1 MDKIHAMQLFIRVAD
16 LESFS
21 RAAETLAL
29 PKGSVSRQI
38 QALENRLGTQ
48 LLHRTTRR
56 VSLTQDG
63 MVYYERAKDLLA
75 NLDELDGM
83 FQHDPSSISGR
94 LRVDM
99 PVGVARNLVIPKLP
113 AFLQHYPGIEL
124 ELSSSDRLVDVIRE
138 GFDCVVRV
146 GTLKDSGLIAR
157 PLGKLS
163 VINCA
168 SPDYL
173 TRFGYPETLGDL
185 GAARPGLRLPGA
197 MDAYEQGVRAIL
209 GQLVSVAMAARLTA
223 KVAAGWGEPLAEAP
237 GYVLFPTPEALSRAD
252 PQALKALGMPLRRAE
267 ALIHLARAALS
278 GELPLTAP
286 ADIDAGLRQL
296 QALPGIGRWTANYFA
311 LRGWQ
316 AKDIFLPDD
325 YLIKQRF
332 PGMTPAAIARYAR
345 RWQPMRSYALLHI
358 WYTDDWIPAAE

>member
-1 MDKIHAMQLFIRVAD
+1 MVLLPWTPPYDWAWMVGFLQARAVAGVERFHDGGYSRSFGVEGHRGLIHLAPDEEAQGLRVTLSPGLQPVAEICYARIGQLFDLACDPRQVAGA
-16 LESFS
+16 LGPL
-21 RAAETLAL
+21 AE
-29 PKGSVSRQI
+29 
-38 QALENRLGTQ
+38 
-48 LLHRTTRR
+48 
-56 VSLTQDG
+56 
-63 MVYYERAKDLLA
+63 
-75 NLDELDGM
+75 
-83 FQHDPSSISGR
+83 
-94 LRVDM
+94 
-99 PVGVARNLVIPKLP
+99 
-113 AFLQHYPGIEL
+113 
-124 ELSSSDRLVDVIRE
+124 
-138 GFDCVVRV
+138 
-146 GTLKDSGLIAR
+146 
-157 PLGKLS
+157 
-163 VINCA
+163 
-168 SPDYL
+168 
-173 TRFGYPETLGDL
+173 
-185 GAARPGLRLPGA
+185 ARPGLRLPGA
-197 MDAYEQGVRAIL
+197 LDAFEQAVRAVL

-296 QALPGIGRWTANYFA
+296 QSMPGIGRWTANYFA

>member
-1 MDKIHAMQLFIRVAD
+1 MVLLPWTPPYDWAWMVGFLQARAVAGVERFHDGGYSRSFGVEGHRGLIHLAPDEEAQGLRVTLSPGLQPVAEICYARIGQLFDLACDPRQVAGA
-16 LESFS
+16 LGPL
-21 RAAETLAL
+21 AE
-29 PKGSVSRQI
+29 
-38 QALENRLGTQ
+38 
-48 LLHRTTRR
+48 
-56 VSLTQDG
+56 
-63 MVYYERAKDLLA
+63 
-75 NLDELDGM
+75 
-83 FQHDPSSISGR
+83 
-94 LRVDM
+94 
-99 PVGVARNLVIPKLP
+99 
-113 AFLQHYPGIEL
+113 
-124 ELSSSDRLVDVIRE
+124 
-138 GFDCVVRV
+138 
-146 GTLKDSGLIAR
+146 
-157 PLGKLS
+157 
-163 VINCA
+163 
-168 SPDYL
+168 
-173 TRFGYPETLGDL
+173 
-185 GAARPGLRLPGA
+185 ARPGLRLPGA
-197 MDAYEQGVRAIL
+197 LDAFEQAVRAVL

-296 QALPGIGRWTANYFA
+296 QTLPGIGRWTANYFA

-325 YLIKQRF
+325 YLIKQRC

-358 WYTDDWIPAAE
+358 WYTDDWAPAAE

>member
-1 MDKIHAMQLFIRVAD
+1 MYTLNWQPPYDWQWMFGFLGA
-16 LESFS
+16 
-21 RAAETLAL
+21 RAVTGIET
-29 PKGSVSRQI
+29 V
-38 QALENRLGTQ
+38 
-48 LLHRTTRR
+48 TR
-56 VSLTQDG
+56 D
-63 MVYYERAKDLLA
+63 YYERSFACEGHQGIFRVTPDIATHTLTVTLSPGLVPVAQTCLERIERLFDLA
-75 NLDELDGM
+75 CNP
-83 FQHDPSSISGR
+83 QH
-94 LRVDM
+94 
-99 PVGVARNLVIPKLP
+99 
-113 AFLQHYPGIEL
+113 
-124 ELSSSDRLVDVIRE
+124 
-138 GFDCVVRV
+138 
-146 GTLKDSGLIAR
+146 IA
-157 PLGKLS
+157 
-163 VINCA
+163 
-168 SPDYL
+168 D
-173 TRFGYPETLGDL
+173 TLGDL

-237 GYVLFPTPEALSRAD
+237 GSVLFPTPEALSRAD

-296 QALPGIGRWTANYFA
+296 QTLPGIGRWTANYFA

-358 WYTDDWIPAAE
+358 WYTDDWAPAAE

>member
-1 MDKIHAMQLFIRVAD
+1 MVLLPWTPPYDWAWMVGFLQARAVAGVERFHDGGYSRSFGVEGHRGLIH
-16 LESFS
+16 
-21 RAAETLAL
+21 LAPDEEAQGL
-29 PKGSVSRQI
+29 
-38 QALENRLGTQ
+38 
-48 LLHRTTRR
+48 R
-56 VSLTQDG
+56 VSLSPGLQPVAEICYARIG
-63 MVYYERAKDLLA
+63 QLFDLA
-75 NLDELDGM
+75 C
-83 FQHDPSSISGR
+83 DPR
-94 LRVDM
+94 Q
-99 PVGVARNLVIPKLP
+99 VAR
-113 AFLQHYPGIEL
+113 A
-124 ELSSSDRLVDVIRE
+124 
-138 GFDCVVRV
+138 
-146 GTLKDSGLIAR
+146 
-157 PLGKLS
+157 
-163 VINCA
+163 
-168 SPDYL
+168 
-173 TRFGYPETLGDL
+173 LGDL
-185 GAARPGLRLPGA
+185 AQARPGLRLPGA
-197 MDAYEQGVRAIL
+197 LDAFEQAVRAVL

-296 QALPGIGRWTANYFA
+296 QTLPGIGRWTANYFA

-358 WYTDDWIPAAE
+358 WYTDDWRRRRNSRPGRIPLVSGR

>member
-1 MDKIHAMQLFIRVAD
+1 MVLLPWTPPYDWAWMVGFLQARAVAGVERFHDGGYSRSFGVEGHRGLIHLAPDEEAQGLRVTLSPGLQPVAEICYARIGQLFD
-16 LESFS
+16 L
-21 RAAETLAL
+21 ACD
-29 PKGSVSRQI
+29 PRQ
-38 QALENRLGTQ
+38 
-48 LLHRTTRR
+48 
-56 VSLTQDG
+56 
-63 MVYYERAKDLLA
+63 
-75 NLDELDGM
+75 
-83 FQHDPSSISGR
+83 
-94 LRVDM
+94 
-99 PVGVARNLVIPKLP
+99 VAR
-113 AFLQHYPGIEL
+113 A
-124 ELSSSDRLVDVIRE
+124 
-138 GFDCVVRV
+138 
-146 GTLKDSGLIAR
+146 
-157 PLGKLS
+157 LGSL
-163 VINCA
+163 A
-168 SPDYL
+168 Q
-173 TRFGYPETLGDL
+173 
-185 GAARPGLRLPGA
+185 ARPGLRLPGA
-197 MDAYEQGVRAIL
+197 LDAFEQAVRAVL

-237 GYVLFPTPEALSRAD
+237 GSVLFPTPEALSRSD

-296 QALPGIGRWTANYFA
+296 QTLPGIGRWTANYFA

-358 WYTDDWIPAAE
+358 WYTDDWAPAAE

>member
-1 MDKIHAMQLFIRVAD
+1 MVLLPWTPPYDWAWMVGFLQARAVAGVERFHDGGYSRSFGVEGHRGLIHLAPDEEAQGLRVTLSPGLQPVAEICYARIGQLFD
-16 LESFS
+16 L
-21 RAAETLAL
+21 ACD
-29 PKGSVSRQI
+29 PRQ
-38 QALENRLGTQ
+38 
-48 LLHRTTRR
+48 
-56 VSLTQDG
+56 
-63 MVYYERAKDLLA
+63 
-75 NLDELDGM
+75 
-83 FQHDPSSISGR
+83 
-94 LRVDM
+94 
-99 PVGVARNLVIPKLP
+99 VAR
-113 AFLQHYPGIEL
+113 
-124 ELSSSDRLVDVIRE
+124 
-138 GFDCVVRV
+138 
-146 GTLKDSGLIAR
+146 TLD
-157 PLGKLS
+157 
-163 VINCA
+163 
-168 SPDYL
+168 
-173 TRFGYPETLGDL
+173 DL
-185 GAARPGLRLPGA
+185 AQARPGLRLPGA
-197 MDAYEQGVRAIL
+197 LDAFEQAVRAVL

-296 QALPGIGRWTANYFA
+296 QTLPGIGRWTANYFA

-358 WYTDDWIPAAE
+358 WYTDDWAPAAE

>member
-1 MDKIHAMQLFIRVAD
+1 MVLLPWTPPYDWAWMVGFLQARAVAGVERFHDGGYSRSFGVEGHRGLIH
-16 LESFS
+16 
-21 RAAETLAL
+21 LAPDEEAQGL
-29 PKGSVSRQI
+29 
-38 QALENRLGTQ
+38 
-48 LLHRTTRR
+48 R
-56 VSLTQDG
+56 VSLSPGLQPVAEICYARIG
-63 MVYYERAKDLLA
+63 QLFDLA
-75 NLDELDGM
+75 CYPR
-83 FQHDPSSISGR
+83 Q
-94 LRVDM
+94 
-99 PVGVARNLVIPKLP
+99 VAR
-113 AFLQHYPGIEL
+113 A
-124 ELSSSDRLVDVIRE
+124 
-138 GFDCVVRV
+138 
-146 GTLKDSGLIAR
+146 
-157 PLGKLS
+157 
-163 VINCA
+163 
-168 SPDYL
+168 
-173 TRFGYPETLGDL
+173 LGDL
-185 GAARPGLRLPGA
+185 AQARPGLRLPGA
-197 MDAYEQGVRAIL
+197 LDAFEQAVRAVL

-296 QALPGIGRWTANYFA
+296 QTLPGIGRWTANYFA

-358 WYTDDWIPAAE
+358 WYTDDWAPAAE

>member
-1 MDKIHAMQLFIRVAD
+1 MVLLPWTPPYDWAWMVGFLQARAVAGVERFHDGGYSRSFGVEGHRGLIHLTPDEEAQGLRVTLSPGLQPVAEICYARIGQLFD
-16 LESFS
+16 LACDP
-21 RAAETLAL
+21 RQAA
-29 PKGSVSRQI
+29 R
-38 QALENRLGTQ
+38 
-48 LLHRTTRR
+48 
-56 VSLTQDG
+56 
-63 MVYYERAKDLLA
+63 
-75 NLDELDGM
+75 
-83 FQHDPSSISGR
+83 
-94 LRVDM
+94 
-99 PVGVARNLVIPKLP
+99 
-113 AFLQHYPGIEL
+113 
-124 ELSSSDRLVDVIRE
+124 
-138 GFDCVVRV
+138 
-146 GTLKDSGLIAR
+146 
-157 PLGKLS
+157 
-163 VINCA
+163 
-168 SPDYL
+168 
-173 TRFGYPETLGDL
+173 TLGDL
-185 GAARPGLRLPGA
+185 AQARPGLRLPGA
-197 MDAYEQGVRAIL
+197 LDAFEQAVRAVL

-296 QALPGIGRWTANYFA
+296 QTLPGIGRWTANYFA

-358 WYTDDWIPAAE
+358 WYTDDWAPAAE

>member
-1 MDKIHAMQLFIRVAD
+1 MVLLPWTPPYDWAWMVGFLQARAVAGVERFHDGGYSRSFGVEGHRGLIHLAPDEEAQGLRVTLSPGLQPVAEICYARIGQLFDLACDPRQVA
-16 LESFS
+16 
-21 RAAETLAL
+21 
-29 PKGSVSRQI
+29 
-38 QALENRLGTQ
+38 
-48 LLHRTTRR
+48 
-56 VSLTQDG
+56 
-63 MVYYERAKDLLA
+63 
-75 NLDELDGM
+75 
-83 FQHDPSSISGR
+83 
-94 LRVDM
+94 
-99 PVGVARNLVIPKLP
+99 
-113 AFLQHYPGIEL
+113 
-124 ELSSSDRLVDVIRE
+124 
-138 GFDCVVRV
+138 C
-146 GTLKDSGLIAR
+146 
-157 PLGKLS
+157 
-163 VINCA
+163 
-168 SPDYL
+168 
-173 TRFGYPETLGDL
+173 TLGDL
-185 GAARPGLRLPGA
+185 AQARPGLRLPGA
-197 MDAYEQGVRAIL
+197 LDAFEQAVRAVL

-252 PQALKALGMPLRRAE
+252 PQVLKALGMPLRRAE

-296 QALPGIGRWTANYFA
+296 QILPGIGRWTANYFA

-358 WYTDDWIPAAE
+358 WYTDDWAPAAE

>member
-1 MDKIHAMQLFIRVAD
+1 MVLLPWTPPYDWAWMVGFLQARAVAGVERFHDGGYSRSFGVEGHRGLIHLTPDEEAQGL
-16 LESFS
+16 
-21 RAAETLAL
+21 
-29 PKGSVSRQI
+29 
-38 QALENRLGTQ
+38 
-48 LLHRTTRR
+48 R
-56 VSLTQDG
+56 VSLSPGLQPVAEICYARIG
-63 MVYYERAKDLLA
+63 QLFDLA
-75 NLDELDGM
+75 C
-83 FQHDPSSISGR
+83 DPR
-94 LRVDM
+94 Q
-99 PVGVARNLVIPKLP
+99 VAR
-113 AFLQHYPGIEL
+113 
-124 ELSSSDRLVDVIRE
+124 
-138 GFDCVVRV
+138 
-146 GTLKDSGLIAR
+146 
-157 PLGKLS
+157 
-163 VINCA
+163 
-168 SPDYL
+168 
-173 TRFGYPETLGDL
+173 TLGDL
-185 GAARPGLRLPGA
+185 TQARPGLRLPGA
-197 MDAYEQGVRAIL
+197 LDAFEQAVRAVL

-296 QALPGIGRWTANYFA
+296 QTLPGIGRWTANYFA

-358 WYTDDWIPAAE
+358 WYTDDWAPAAE

>member
-1 MDKIHAMQLFIRVAD
+1 MVLLPWTPPYDWAWMFGFLQARAVAGVERFHDGGYSRSFGVEGHRGLIHLAPDEEAQGLRVTLSPGLQPVAEICYARIGQLFDLACDPRQVA
-16 LESFS
+16 
-21 RAAETLAL
+21 
-29 PKGSVSRQI
+29 
-38 QALENRLGTQ
+38 
-48 LLHRTTRR
+48 
-56 VSLTQDG
+56 
-63 MVYYERAKDLLA
+63 
-75 NLDELDGM
+75 
-83 FQHDPSSISGR
+83 
-94 LRVDM
+94 
-99 PVGVARNLVIPKLP
+99 
-113 AFLQHYPGIEL
+113 
-124 ELSSSDRLVDVIRE
+124 
-138 GFDCVVRV
+138 C
-146 GTLKDSGLIAR
+146 
-157 PLGKLS
+157 
-163 VINCA
+163 
-168 SPDYL
+168 
-173 TRFGYPETLGDL
+173 TLGDL
-185 GAARPGLRLPGA
+185 AQARPGLRLPGA
-197 MDAYEQGVRAIL
+197 LDAFEQAVRAVL

-252 PQALKALGMPLRRAE
+252 PQVLKALGMPLRRAE

-296 QALPGIGRWTANYFA
+296 QILPGIGRWTANYFA

-358 WYTDDWIPAAE
+358 WYTDDWAPAAE

>member
-1 MDKIHAMQLFIRVAD
+1 MVLLPWTPPYDWAWMVGFLQARAVAGVERFHDGGYSRSFRVAGHGGLIHLAPDEEAQGLRVTLSPGLQPVAEICYARIGQLFD
-16 LESFS
+16 L
-21 RAAETLAL
+21 AC
-29 PKGSVSRQI
+29 
-38 QALENRLGTQ
+38 
-48 LLHRTTRR
+48 
-56 VSLTQDG
+56 
-63 MVYYERAKDLLA
+63 
-75 NLDELDGM
+75 
-83 FQHDPSSISGR
+83 DPQQ
-94 LRVDM
+94 
-99 PVGVARNLVIPKLP
+99 VAR
-113 AFLQHYPGIEL
+113 
-124 ELSSSDRLVDVIRE
+124 
-138 GFDCVVRV
+138 
-146 GTLKDSGLIAR
+146 
-157 PLGKLS
+157 
-163 VINCA
+163 
-168 SPDYL
+168 
-173 TRFGYPETLGDL
+173 TLGDL
-185 GAARPGLRLPGA
+185 AQARPGLRLPGA
-197 MDAYEQGVRAIL
+197 LDAFEQAVRAVL
-209 GQLVSVAMAARLTA
+209 GQLVSVAMAARLTG
-223 KVAAGWGEPLAEAP
+223 KVAAGWGEPLADAP

-296 QALPGIGRWTANYFA
+296 QSLPGIGRWTANYFA